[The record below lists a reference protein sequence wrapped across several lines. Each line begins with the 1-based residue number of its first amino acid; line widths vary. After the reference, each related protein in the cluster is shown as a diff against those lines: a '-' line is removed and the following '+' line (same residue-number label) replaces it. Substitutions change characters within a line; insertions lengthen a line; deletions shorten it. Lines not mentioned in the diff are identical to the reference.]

1 MPIVKAEAGAKI
13 YNLRPALRLVK
24 PAPIR
29 PDHAPALEIGLVNNM
44 PDAALQAT
52 ERQFMSLLNA
62 AAGRG
67 LVRLHFF
74 GLPGV
79 PRSADAAARLG
90 AIYADADTLMRTP
103 LDGLIVTGAEP
114 KAADLRDEPYWD
126 ALTKMIDWAQDHTLS
141 TIFSC
146 LSAHAAVLHQD
157 KIARRALPEK
167 CFGLFESVK
176 LADDPLLADLQ
187 WPLPVP
193 HSRHNGLARDDLER
207 HGYRI
212 LTQAGKAGPDIFTRE
227 RKSLFVY
234 LQGHPE
240 YEPQSLQREY
250 RRDVL
255 RYLNGER
262 DAFPVAPA
270 DGLAGATR
278 ASLNAFRLRAMAQ
291 RDKALADLCP
301 TWQTW
306 PRLSLA
312 QREGA
317 TTLFRNWL
325 GLLAARKAR

>member
-1 MPIVKAEAGAKI
+1 MPIVKPEAEAKVHH
-13 YNLRPALRLVK
+13 LRPGLRLVK
-24 PAPIR
+24 KAPPR
-29 PDHAPALEIGLVNNM
+29 LDHAPALDIGLVNNM

-74 GLPGV
+74 RLPGV
-79 PRSADAAARLG
+79 PRSAEAAARLG
-90 AIYADADTLMRTP
+90 SIYADAGTLMRAP

-114 KAADLRDEPYWD
+114 QAADLRDEPYWG
-126 ALTKMIDWAQDHTLS
+126 ALTEMIDWAQDNTLS

-157 KIARRALPEK
+157 KIARRPLPEK

-176 LADDPLLADLQ
+176 LVDDPLLADLR

-193 HSRHNGLARDDLER
+193 HSRHNGLARADLER

-212 LTQAGKAGPDIFTRE
+212 LTQAGEAGPDIFTRE
-227 RKSLFVY
+227 RQSLFVY

-255 RYLNGER
+255 RYLTGER
-262 DAFPVAPA
+262 DVFPVAPA
-270 DGLAGATR
+270 EGLARATR
-278 ASLNAFRLRAMAQ
+278 ASLEAFRLRAMAQ
-291 RDKALADLCP
+291 RDKALADQCP
-301 TWQTW
+301 TWQTRA
-306 PRLSLA
+306 RLSLA
-312 QREGA
+312 QRDGA
-317 TTLFRNWL
+317 TALFRNWL

>member
-1 MPIVKAEAGAKI
+1 MPIVKPEAGAKVH
-13 YNLRPALRLVK
+13 NLRPALRLVK
-24 PAPIR
+24 PAPLQ

-79 PRSADAAARLG
+79 PRSADAAARLR
-90 AIYADADTLMRTP
+90 AIYADAGTLMRTP

-114 KAADLRDEPYWD
+114 RAADLRDEPYWG
-126 ALTKMIDWAQDHTLS
+126 ALGEVIDWAQDHTLS

-157 KIARRALPEK
+157 KIERRALPEK

-176 LADDPLLADLQ
+176 RAEDPLLADLP
-187 WPLPVP
+187 WPLLVP
-193 HSRHNGLARDDLER
+193 HSRHNGLAQADLEQ

-212 LTQAGKAGPDIFTRE
+212 LTQAGPAGPDIFTRE
-227 RKSLFVY
+227 RHSLFVY

-250 RRDVL
+250 KRDVL

-262 DAFPVAPA
+262 DTFPAGPA
-270 DGLAGATR
+270 AGLTCAEQAD
-278 ASLNAFRLRAMAQ
+278 LEAFRRRAMAK
-291 RDKALADLCP
+291 RDPALAELCP
-301 TWQTW
+301 TWQTRT
-306 PRLSLA
+306 RLSLA

-325 GLLAARKAR
+325 GLLAARKVR